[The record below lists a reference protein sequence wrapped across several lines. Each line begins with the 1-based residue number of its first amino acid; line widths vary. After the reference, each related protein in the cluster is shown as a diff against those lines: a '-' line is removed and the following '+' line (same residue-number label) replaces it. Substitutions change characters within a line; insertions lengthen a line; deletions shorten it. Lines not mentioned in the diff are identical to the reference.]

1 MSPGRS
7 LCYGF
12 PRRRWSTVTRWSSMA
27 VFASRDDAR
36 TNTMPMT
43 ADSGLA
49 GKVAIVTGGSRG
61 IGRAIVELLAA
72 EGPDVTLFY
81 RDQVA
86 AAQEVVAAAQSAGAS
101 VGSEQV
107 DVRDSKACAAAVDR
121 VAERAGRIDILVNNA
136 GMIRD
141 NQLAAMDDEDVSL
154 VLDTNVGGVFNVTRA
169 VVPHMIVQRA
179 GKIIN
184 ISSVAGEEGGRGQT
198 NYAAS
203 KGAVN
208 AFTRA
213 LAVELAPR
221 KITVNC
227 VAPGVIETEMSQAVR
242 DMAGDTVKS
251 RILLKR
257 YGKPEEVAYAV
268 WFLASR
274 YADYVTGQVISVDGG
289 FKME

>member
-1 MSPGRS
+1 
-7 LCYGF
+7 
-12 PRRRWSTVTRWSSMA
+12 
-27 VFASRDDAR
+27 
-36 TNTMPMT
+36 MT
-43 ADSGLA
+43 LDSGLA

-61 IGRAIVELLAA
+61 IGRAIVELFSA
-72 EGPDVTLFY
+72 EGADVTFFY
-81 RDQVA
+81 RGQVA
-86 AAQEVVAAAQSAGAS
+86 AAQEVVAAAQSAGAR
-101 VGSEQV
+101 VEAEQV

-136 GMIRD
+136 GVIRD
-141 NQLAAMDDEDVSL
+141 NQLAAMDDEDVSM

-169 VVPHMIVQRA
+169 VVPHMIVQRS

-184 ISSVAGEEGGRGQT
+184 LSSVAGEKGGRGQT

-242 DMAGDTVKS
+242 DAAGDAVKA

-257 YGKPEEVAYAV
+257 YGTAEEVAYAV
-268 WFLASR
+268 WFLASQ
-274 YADYVTGQVISVDGG
+274 YANYVTGQVIGVDGG